1 MRALEAVLGSL
12 SFLSQLRPDE
22 IGRVAR
28 RFETVTLAPR
38 EKRSFDG
45 TIAGA
50 RLVVVVSGSATL
62 SVSGPA
68 GVVRSAVRLGD
79 RHGEL
84 QLLTGHVRP
93 VTVTAIEACT
103 IALLDR
109 AGLDA
114 VLAELPAVALSLSV
128 DLASELHAKN
138 DLVRQVLE
146 LHAAGLSADQLA
158 AAVDDRRRAL
168 LARGAGIRRL
178 GARQLF
184 RRLVVEAGAEP
195 PFWMLVGFLAALA
208 GARLVVA
215 FILHYGLE
223 KRLFALVKGGADPNP
238 MHVHHFNYGLVLIGL
253 AGLAA
258 LFPLGR
264 RALRVLAVLFGIGCG
279 LVFDEFA
286 LFWNLNPEYAQ
297 SLSLITAAIAAAVL
311 VQLTYF
317 RRFWTALG
325 RTLVSLA
332 RGAR

>member
-12 SFLSQLRPDE
+12 SFFSQLRPDE

-38 EKRSFDG
+38 EKRAFDG
-45 TIAGA
+45 T
-50 RLVVVVSGSATL
+50 
-62 SVSGPA
+62 
-68 GVVRSAVRLGD
+68 
-79 RHGEL
+79 
-84 QLLTGHVRP
+84 
-93 VTVTAIEACT
+93 
-103 IALLDR
+103 
-109 AGLDA
+109 
-114 VLAELPAVALSLSV
+114 
-128 DLASELHAKN
+128 
-138 DLVRQVLE
+138 
-146 LHAAGLSADQLA
+146 
-158 AAVDDRRRAL
+158 
-168 LARGAGIRRL
+168 
-178 GARQLF
+178 
-184 RRLVVEAGAEP
+184 
-195 PFWMLVGFLAALA
+195 LA

-317 RRFWTALG
+317 RRFWSALG